1 MNITDLIGYHLRRA
15 EAVTKSDYAKVT
27 FDLNISPAQF
37 SALVVIAKNPGLM
50 QSDLADALGIDRS
63 AVVHLID
70 ALEAQHLVIREKI
83 KTNRRKYLLYIT
95 DEGIKIRNDIKR
107 RLDDSNEIRLK
118 NLTLDEREQLMHLLK
133 MIYSNSNS
141 TDPKQHRS

>member
-15 EAVTKSDYAKVT
+15 EAVTKSDYARVT
-27 FDLNISPAQF
+27 SDLNVSPAQF

-50 QSDLADALGIDRS
+50 QSDLADTLGIDRS

-83 KTNRRKYLLYIT
+83 KTNRRKHLLHIT
-95 DEGIKIRNDIKR
+95 QKGIEIRNDIKE
-107 RLDDSNEIRLK
+107 RLDTSNEIRLK
-118 NLTLDEREQLMHLLK
+118 NLTLDEQKQLMRLLK
-133 MIYSNSNS
+133 MIYSNNDS
-141 TDPKQHRS
+141 THQ